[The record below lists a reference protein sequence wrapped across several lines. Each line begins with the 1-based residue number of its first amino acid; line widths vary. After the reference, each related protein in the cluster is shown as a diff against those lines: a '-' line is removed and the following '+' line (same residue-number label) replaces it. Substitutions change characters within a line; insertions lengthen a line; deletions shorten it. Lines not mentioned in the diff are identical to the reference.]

1 MTYRDETIAVRG
13 RQVRVL
19 RGGAGAPL
27 LYLHDTF
34 SVGDLWLALHENLA
48 AHYDVILPVHPGCV
62 GSEPTD
68 IETMEDLV
76 FHYLDLCAALRLER
90 PIVLGA
96 SLGGWVAAELAVRYG
111 ERFRC
116 IVLLDALGLRVSGA
130 PAADILRLDAAQ
142 TRAHLFA
149 APSAALAQR
158 LVPDTPSS
166 EALPA
171 LLQARQTLARFA
183 WQFPDNP
190 HLARYLYRVNVP
202 TLIIW
207 GEQDYFVP
215 SQHGQA
221 YQEGID
227 DAALVVLP
235 QCGHLPHLEQPE
247 ACLDAILDYLA
258 RPDL

>member
-1 MTYRDETIAVRG
+1 MVEGSAVSSYSMR
-13 RQVRVL
+13 
-19 RGGAGAPL
+19 
-27 LYLHDTF
+27 
-34 SVGDLWLALHENLA
+34 LA
-48 AHYDVILPVHPGCV
+48 YVC
-62 GSEPTD
+62 
-68 IETMEDLV
+68 
-76 FHYLDLCAALRLER
+76 
-90 PIVLGA
+90 
-96 SLGGWVAAELAVRYG
+96 
-111 ERFRC
+111 
-116 IVLLDALGLRVSGA
+116 
-130 PAADILRLDAAQ
+130 
-142 TRAHLFA
+142 
-149 APSAALAQR
+149 
-158 LVPDTPSS
+158 
-166 EALPA
+166 
-171 LLQARQTLARFA
+171 LARFA

-258 RPDL
+258 RPDV